1 MQLWMKQ
8 AFFVS
13 IYKISKK
20 ANYLKQ
26 CFLKCKHIA
35 LLWTQNAFR

>member
-1 MQLWMKQ
+1 MLLWMKQ

-13 IYKISKK
+13 IYNISKK

-26 CFLKCKHIA
+26 CFLESKHRALPMDSKC
-35 LLWTQNAFR
+35 F